1 MLRLLRRSLAGK
13 VKKGSL
19 EYRMQMDRLKAESM
33 RDAQQKKLEEHL
45 QVKVPTHVKRIVV
58 ISFLPGLLGAAG
70 LFFSDYLTP
79 AYRRCVRSI
88 QYWLGLNTA
97 FVGGSL
103 LGLEAMRYHP
113 LAYRN
118 ARGLFIGRGRVLVG
132 VTAMLPPLYLMS
144 LADPESWVGIFWY
157 TLGSALLAL
166 YAMGQASRGLCPAW
180 LSFIHIPIFI
190 NSGVIGMLLAYS
202 LISKGLYITQME
214 KLHEQLASGTYQ
226 DKP

>member
-1 MLRLLRRSLAGK
+1 MLRLLRRGLAGK

-19 EYRMQMDRLKAESM
+19 EYRMQMDRLKADTIREV
-33 RDAQQKKLEEHL
+33 QQKKLEEHL
-45 QVKVPTHVKRIVV
+45 QVKVPTHVKRILV

-79 AYRRCVRSI
+79 TYRRCVRCV

-103 LGLEAMRYHP
+103 LGLEAVRYHP
-113 LAYRN
+113 LAYSN
-118 ARGLFIGRGRVLVG
+118 AQSLFRGHSRVLMG
-132 VTAMLPPLYLMS
+132 LTAILPPIYLMS
-144 LADPESWVGIFWY
+144 LSDPESWVGIFWY
-157 TLGSALLAL
+157 TMGSALLAL
-166 YAMGQASRGLCPAW
+166 YAMGLGSRGLSPGW

-202 LISKGLYITQME
+202 LISKGLYIAQME
-214 KLHEQLASGTYQ
+214 KLHEQLVSGTYQ

>member
-1 MLRLLRRSLAGK
+1 MLRLLRRGLAGK

-19 EYRMQMDRLKAESM
+19 EYRMQMERLKTDTV
-33 RDAQQKKLEEHL
+33 RDVQQKKLEEHL
-45 QVKVPTHVKRIVV
+45 QVKVPTHVKRILV

-70 LFFSDYLTP
+70 LFFYDYLTP
-79 AYRRCVRSI
+79 TYRRCVRSI

-103 LGLEAMRYHP
+103 LGLEVMRYHP
-113 LAYRN
+113 LAYSK
-118 ARGLFIGRGRVLVG
+118 AQSLFRGRGRVLMG

-157 TLGSALLAL
+157 TLGSALLTL
-166 YAMGQASRGLCPAW
+166 YSMGQTSRGLCPAW

-190 NSGVIGMLLAYS
+190 NSGVVGMLLAYS
-202 LISKGLYITQME
+202 LVSKGIYIVQME
-214 KLHEQLASGTYQ
+214 KLHEELVSGTYQ
-226 DKP
+226 DKS